1 MPDFND
7 PAFPS
12 QFQIK
17 PGNGIN
23 ATPVYD
29 EYTGRGVRVGVV
41 DTGLDYGNPDF
52 AGQVDLA
59 NDVDAL
65 DGDDDANNPPG
76 PGSDQHGTEVGL
88 ILGAAAN
95 NDFGRV
101 GAAYGATMI
110 AYRFDTRNLRTV
122 EQETALLDLQDQVDI
137 SHNSWSRSGEF
148 FRDDFGLP
156 EYAAAAAAIA
166 DAAANGRGGLGT
178 VTVRSAGNDAQRGD
192 DANTHNY
199 YNNRFTIVVGATDA
213 EGEVQPFSNPSAA
226 LTVVAPGTA
235 TSWTAPL
242 GSATAALMLEANP
255 ELGYRDVVTILS
267 LTARQTDA
275 DEAGWQT
282 NAAEGWNGGGL
293 HTAYRAGFG
302 LIDALAAVRLAE
314 TWEAQS
320 TEANRAEA
328 SAEGAG
334 GAAIPDAGT
343 LEQGVGIEEDIR
355 VERAELRLQLSHEK
369 IGDLRVT
376 LVSPGGTESVLLD
389 RLALGEYAERDTLDF
404 TFTSTQFLWEGSR
417 GDWTLRVEDAA
428 TGDTGT
434 LGGWSLTLHGAA
446 ASPDTVHVFTN
457 EYAASVAA
465 DPARSTLRD
474 SEGTDTL
481 NAAAVTAASSIDLRP
496 GAASEIAGAGLSI
509 PRDSWIENA
518 EGGDGGDLLRGNQL
532 DNRLRGWRGDDSLE
546 GGAGDDRLFGGDGD
560 DVAVYDGPATRFA
573 LEALSGN
580 QLRVRDTTGALGTD
594 ILSGIET
601 LSFTDGLVA
610 AVAPETVIA

>member
-1 MPDFND
+1 MPEFND

-29 EYTGRGVRVGVV
+29 EYTGRGVRIGVV
-41 DTGLDYGNPDF
+41 DTGFDYGNPDF
-52 AGQVDLA
+52 LGQADLL

-65 DGDDDANNPPG
+65 DGDDNANNAG
-76 PGSDQHGTEVGL
+76 GDQHGTEVGL

-95 NDFGRV
+95 NGFGRV
-101 GAAYGATMI
+101 GAAHGATMV
-110 AYRFDTRNLRTV
+110 AYRFDTRSLRTV
-122 EQETALLDLQDQVDI
+122 EQETALLELQDQVDI

-199 YNNRFTIVVGATDA
+199 YNNRFTVVVGATDA

-267 LTARQTDA
+267 LSARRTDA
-275 DEAGWQT
+275 DEAGWQF

-293 HTAYRAGFG
+293 HTARRAGFG

-314 TWEAQS
+314 TWDARS

-328 SAEGAG
+328 SAGGAG
-334 GAAIPDAGT
+334 DAAIPDAGA
-343 LEQGVGIEEDIR
+343 LEQGVGIGEDIR

-389 RLALGEYAERDTLDF
+389 RLALGEYAERDTLGF

-428 TGDTGT
+428 SGAAGVLEGWT
-434 LGGWSLTLHGAA
+434 LTVHGAP
-446 ASPDTVHVFTN
+446 ASPDSAHVFTD

-465 DPARSTLRD
+465 DPARGTLRD
-474 SEGTDTL
+474 AGGTDTL
-481 NAAAVTAASSIDLRP
+481 NAAAVTSASSIDLRP
-496 GAASEIAGAGLSI
+496 GAASEIAGAGLAI
-509 PRDSWIENA
+509 LGGSWIENA
-518 EGGDGGDLLRGNQL
+518 EGGDGGDLLRGNEL

-546 GGAGDDRLFGGDGD
+546 GGAGDDRLFGGGGD
-560 DVAVYDGPATRFA
+560 DIAVYDGPAARFV
-573 LEALSGN
+573 LEALPDG
-580 QLRVRDTTGALGTD
+580 QLRVRDTAGALGTD
-594 ILSGIET
+594 ILSGVER
-601 LSFTDGLVA
+601 LGFTDGPVA